1 MCARVCANL
10 RNFAVPR
17 HDDSK
22 SLSRECAGVSV
33 AHNTC
38 DPAGR
43 RCFLFLFLLSNI
55 RLFNR
60 NEAGVSIHTIGSVS
74 TIAGFAADVS

>member
-10 RNFAVPR
+10 RNLAVTR

-38 DPAGR
+38 DPDGR
-43 RCFLFLFLLSNI
+43 RCFLFLFLI
-55 RLFNR
+55 IKYQAFYR
-60 NEAGVSIHTIGSVS
+60 NEAGVSVHTIGSVS